1 MVGHLVGSSA
11 IGVSVTGVAA
21 LTQSEPG
28 LRRTRN
34 SAPVSPQRGCSLTAS
49 ALQPKSVLAS
59 NDALRLRKFA
69 QSFIIGAFMLLNPV
83 LALLAAIA
91 VEIPSDTLL
100 QAGGP
105 TLAPWVILSAPRR
118 ARSPEN
124 TAPCGAVPFARF
136 GLQSGYAHFSSRIW
150 RQFLILIDARFSSRL
165 SRSTGVRTLAAARSA
180 ETRRPR
186 SGAPEPTLIS
196 LSGDIPAPQRRRAVA

>member
-105 TLAPWVILSAPRR
+105 TLAPWVILSAP
-118 ARSPEN
+118 PEN
-124 TAPCGAVPFARF
+124 TAHCGAAPFARF

>member
-59 NDALRLRKFA
+59 SDALRLREFA
-69 QSFIIGAFMLLNPV
+69 QLFIIGAFMLLNPV

-91 VEIPSDTLL
+91 VEIASDILL

-124 TAPCGAVPFARF
+124 TAHCGAAPFARF

-150 RQFLILIDARFSSRL
+150 RQFLILINGFSSRL

>member
-59 NDALRLRKFA
+59 SATLRLRGFA
-69 QSFIIGAFMLLNPV
+69 QLSIIGAFVMLGPV

-91 VEIPSDTLL
+91 VEIAIDILL

-105 TLAPWVILSAPRR
+105 PLPACVAAGAIGWMVLRR
-118 ARSPEN
+118 LGR
-124 TAPCGAVPFARF
+124 
-136 GLQSGYAHFSSRIW
+136 
-150 RQFLILIDARFSSRL
+150 RQ
-165 SRSTGVRTLAAARSA
+165 
-180 ETRRPR
+180 
-186 SGAPEPTLIS
+186 GAPVEI
-196 LSGDIPAPQRRRAVA
+196 